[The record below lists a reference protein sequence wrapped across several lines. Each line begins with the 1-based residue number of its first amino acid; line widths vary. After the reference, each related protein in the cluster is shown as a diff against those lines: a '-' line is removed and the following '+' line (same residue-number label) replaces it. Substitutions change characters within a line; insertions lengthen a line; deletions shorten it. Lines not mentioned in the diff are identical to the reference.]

1 MQIIDEIIA
10 GIGEDREAVVVE
22 PERALAI
29 RYAVTMADS
38 EDVILIAGKGHENYQ
53 ELAAGRVHFDD
64 VEQAFEDLKHRGA

>member
-1 MQIIDEIIA
+1 MQIIDEIIE

-29 RYAVTMADS
+29 RYAVTMAAP

-53 ELAAGRVHFDD
+53 ELATGRIHFDD
-64 VEQAFEDLKHRGA
+64 VEQAARDLNRRAK